1 MSLTTR
7 GYYNQE
13 SYNQSFLLPGVF
25 QLGVLTTRSLITLG
39 YTTRVSYNQKSHNQ
53 GFLQPGVLQ
62 PGVLQAVVLIT
73 RGLSNRFL
81 QLWVLQ
87 AGVLVASSKTL
98 RLSSR

>member
-13 SYNQSFLLPGVF
+13 SYKQSFLLPGVL
-25 QLGVLTTRSLITLG
+25 QLGVLTTRSLISLG

-62 PGVLQAVVLIT
+62 PGVLTT
-73 RGLSNRFL
+73 RGPHNQGSYK
-81 QLWVLQ
+81 Q
-87 AGVLVASSKTL
+87 
-98 RLSSR
+98 

>member
-13 SYNQSFLLPGVF
+13 SYNQSFLLPGIL

-39 YTTRVSYNQKSHNQ
+39 YTTRVSCNQKSHNQ

-62 PGVLQAVVLIT
+62 PGVLTT
-73 RGLSNRFL
+73 RGL
-81 QLWVLQ
+81 
-87 AGVLVASSKTL
+87 ASS
-98 RLSSR
+98 SSYNQGS